1 MVENIK
7 IVTDSTT
14 SLSKEEC
21 EKLGLVCLETT
32 FMIDSNLYSA
42 FDENEGTLTDFYK
55 KLSDAK
61 RISTGC
67 VNVNTFEEC
76 FESLVAQ
83 GFKVVYIGLSASLS
97 STFSN
102 SQVAANMVNEKY
114 NEKKV
119 VVIDSRSAS
128 FGSLILIERVQELMA
143 QEKTLEE
150 IEQIV
155 GEDAKKMSVAFVP
168 TDLSFMFKCGR
179 LSALE
184 LGIGKLFKIVP
195 IIYVSESGKLKGR
208 DKCIGMKLA
217 LKRLKNDFIELIKT
231 KVHKKCYITSCGMDA
246 DVQNLKEYIAEN
258 TEIKLED
265 IKTGLIDKTLACCC
279 GPKTIAVFCL

>member
-1 MVENIK
+1 MENIK

-32 FMIDSNLYSA
+32 FMLDSNLYSA
-42 FDENEGTLTDFYK
+42 FDESEGTLLDFYK
-55 KLSDAK
+55 KLAGAK
-61 RISTGC
+61 KVSTGC
-67 VNVNTFEEC
+67 VNVSTFEEC
-76 FESLVAQ
+76 FEDLVAQ
-83 GFKVVYIGLSASLS
+83 GYKVVYIGLSASLS

-102 SQVAANMVNEKY
+102 SVIASNTVNEKF

-119 VVIDSRSAS
+119 AVIDSRSAS
-128 FGSLILIERVQELMA
+128 YGSLILIERVKELVS
-143 QEKTLEE
+143 QDKTLEE

-155 GEDAKKMSVAFVP
+155 ADDAKKMSVAFVP

-195 IIYVSESGKLKGR
+195 IIYVSESGKLKGK

-217 LKRLKNDFIELIKT
+217 LKRLKNDFVDLIKSKGHT
-231 KVHKKCYITSCGMDA
+231 KCYITSCGMDA
-246 DVQNLKEYIAEN
+246 EVQSLKEYIAEN
-258 TEIKLED
+258 TNVKLED

-279 GPKTIAVFCL
+279 GPKTIAIFCL